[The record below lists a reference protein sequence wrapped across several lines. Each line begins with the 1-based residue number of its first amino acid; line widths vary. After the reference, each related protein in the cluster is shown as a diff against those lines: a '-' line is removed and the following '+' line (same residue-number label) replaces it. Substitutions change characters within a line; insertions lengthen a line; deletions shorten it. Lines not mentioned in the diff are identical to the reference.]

1 MGLLGV
7 ALAIG
12 GVLMMHGS
20 TKEESPK
27 EKSPYGVLSAEERR
41 VIEQKG
47 TEPAF
52 SGKYDQHFEL
62 GVYACRNCGAP
73 LYTSD
78 DKFHS
83 GCGWPAF
90 DEEIP
95 GAVRR
100 QIDADG
106 RRVEILCAR
115 CQGHLGH
122 VFTGEK
128 LTVRNTRHCVN
139 SVSMVF
145 ESQRQGRISRAVFAG
160 GCFWGVEEMMK
171 RQKGVL
177 SAVSGYTG
185 GFVAAPSYE
194 QVCTGQ
200 TGHAEAVQVFYD
212 PRKTDFETLCK
223 YFLEIH
229 NPTQEDGQGPD
240 LGPQYRS
247 GIFYLDPE
255 QKMTAEK
262 LLEVLRGKGYEVVTE
277 VSAFK
282 RFWNAEGYHQDY
294 YQKTGKAPY
303 CHSYQKRF

>member
-1 MGLLGV
+1 
-7 ALAIG
+7 
-12 GVLMMHGS
+12 MHGS
-20 TKEESPK
+20 TKEKSPK

-52 SGKYDQHFEL
+52 SGKYDRHFEL

-95 GAVRR
+95 DAVRR

-115 CQGHLGH
+115 CEGHLGH

-139 SVSMVF
+139 SVSLVF
-145 ESQRQGRISRAVFAG
+145 ESQKLGRIRRAVFAG
-160 GCFWGVEEMMK
+160 GCF
-171 RQKGVL
+171 
-177 SAVSGYTG
+177 
-185 GFVAAPSYE
+185 
-194 QVCTGQ
+194 
-200 TGHAEAVQVFYD
+200 
-212 PRKTDFETLCK
+212 
-223 YFLEIH
+223 
-229 NPTQEDGQGPD
+229 
-240 LGPQYRS
+240 
-247 GIFYLDPE
+247 
-255 QKMTAEK
+255 
-262 LLEVLRGKGYEVVTE
+262 
-277 VSAFK
+277 
-282 RFWNAEGYHQDY
+282 
-294 YQKTGKAPY
+294 
-303 CHSYQKRF
+303 